1 MSLYLFIS
9 ASFMIHFCLLAQN
22 KYGQCP
28 LDTYIVPFPTFP
40 SSWWFWNPWKVWQTC
55 ISERFTNMATTDR
68 RAGKTNHSDCTSS
81 TIVADYKQRSAQTP
95 HWQGRYIQVLLNRK
109 GIWST
114 WTSRPTNRSCPCKP
128 TLSHGA
134 PAVGTSSCPS
144 PPAASLIRL
153 KKKNWGSIDCFH
165 LILGEARDSFFEK
178 FSTWW
183 ERAPAK
189 GLSFIKCFKGL
200 LQESDNDNVK
210 KCFKRPIGQKL
221 C

>member
-144 PPAASLIRL
+144 PPAAFLIRL
-153 KKKNWGSIDCFH
+153 KKRIEDRLIDITWSWVRPGTHSLKNSQLGGS
-165 LILGEARDSFFEK
+165 ARLQKVCLSLNVSK
-178 FSTWW
+178 GFSRKVTM
-183 ERAPAK
+183 AM
-189 GLSFIKCFKGL
+189 
-200 LQESDNDNVK
+200 
-210 KCFKRPIGQKL
+210 
-221 C
+221 